1 MRKIITLVSVALLF
15 LLVDVSASQ
24 AKPFYEGKVIK
35 IIVTT
40 KPGGGYDFYGR
51 LMAKYMQKYLPGS
64 TIIVKNMPGAG
75 DLIGTNA
82 IYNAKPDGLTFGIFN
97 RAVGLLQVMGMKGV
111 KFDFRKFNFLGV
123 ACSEIYS
130 FAVSSKKYQS
140 IDDVLKDENPRIAS
154 SGMGTM
160 NYITPVL
167 FYYMMGLNNY
177 TLATGYQGG
186 EPALAIMRGEMDGTF
201 GAFNSRKDMVN
212 AGYARFVMFIGK
224 NKPTGYKDVPFIQEV
239 LKNKK
244 YKSTVDFLVGMQVI
258 GRPFAGPPGIRK
270 DRLQLLR
277 KAFENAVNDPECAAF
292 AEKAGRPVEFISAE
306 EAEKWAQGLFDLPA
320 DVVKILKKAT
330 TGGN

>member
-1 MRKIITLVSVALLF
+1 MRKKVILVVLVLL
-15 LLVDVSASQ
+15 LLLPCVSASQ

-51 LMAKYMQKYLPGS
+51 LIARYMQKYLPGS
-64 TIIVKNMPGAG
+64 TIIVKNIPGAG
-75 DLIGTNA
+75 DMIGTNT

-97 RAVGLLQVMGMKGV
+97 RGVGLLQVIGMKGV

-130 FAVSSKKYQS
+130 FAVSADKYKS

-160 NYITPVL
+160 DYIAPVL
-167 FYYMMGLNNY
+167 FYYMMGQNNY
-177 TLATGYQGG
+177 TLATGYAGG
-186 EPALAIMRGEMDGTF
+186 ETSLAIMRKEMDGTF
-201 GAFNSRKDMVN
+201 GAFNSRKDMVD

-224 NKPTGYKDVPFIQEV
+224 NKPAGYEDVPFIEEV
-239 LKNKK
+239 LKNNK

-258 GRPFAGPPGIRK
+258 GRPFAGPPGIPQ
-270 DRLQLLR
+270 DRLEILR
-277 KAFENAVNDPECAAF
+277 KAFEKSVNDPECATF
-292 AEKAGRPVEFISAE
+292 AEKAGRPVELISAG

-320 DVVKILKKAT
+320 DVVQLLKKAT